1 MQFQGEAMTNTGNP
15 VLYELAQTMAIEKR
29 YLLAVALRKMAQE
42 GYASLAEI
50 DEVPDSILLTIP
62 GIGAKRLDAVRR
74 LTRTEWQ
81 PPSPEETR
89 VASRFLT
96 AARLALCFWDVGTLE
111 SLVRGSPPDL
121 TDDHSVESRL
131 AVKSFT
137 AATQEAL
144 HFHTAEELIGILHWA
159 KKGRNNR

>member
-1 MQFQGEAMTNTGNP
+1 MTNTSNP
-15 VLYELAQTMAIEKR
+15 VLYELARTMAIEKR

-50 DEVPDSILLTIP
+50 DQVPDWILLTIP
-62 GIGAKRLDAVRR
+62 GIGAKRLGAVRR
-74 LTRTEWQ
+74 LTRTAWQ

-96 AARLALCFWDVGTLE
+96 AAHLALCFWDVGTLE
-111 SLVRGSPPDL
+111 SLVRGSPPDIA
-121 TDDHSVESRL
+121 DGQSVESQL
-131 AVKSFT
+131 AVKSLTT
-137 AATQEAL
+137 AAQEAL

-159 KKGRNNR
+159 KKGRNSR